1 MHVVWD
7 WNGTLLDDHHVVIA
21 AMSEGVRPHRH
32 PVSIEEY
39 RDHYTRPVKLFYE
52 ALFGRDVT
60 DAEWLD
66 IDRRFHDTYRELM
79 VTVRL
84 AGDAEAALDLVEESE
99 ASQSLLSMYPHDDLL
114 PVVRSHGIE
123 HRFTRIDGLRGDA
136 GDLKAAY
143 LVAHLDAVQR
153 SPAETVMI
161 GDTPDD
167 AAAAKAV
174 GAACVLY
181 HGGSHHR
188 GELEAVGF
196 PVVES
201 LVDAVEVALA
211 VR

>member
-1 MHVVWD
+1 
-7 WNGTLLDDHHVVIA
+7 
-21 AMSEGVRPHRH
+21 
-32 PVSIEEY
+32 VSVEEY

-52 ALFGRDVT
+52 ALFGREVT
-60 DAEWLD
+60 DAEWLG
-66 IDRRFHDTYRELM
+66 IDGRFHDAYRELM
-79 VTVRL
+79 GTVRL
-84 AGDAEAALDLVEESE
+84 APDAEAALDLVEESE

-114 PVVRSHGIE
+114 PVVRRHGIE

-143 LVAHLDAVQR
+143 LVAHLDAEQL
-153 SPAETVMI
+153 SPDETVMI

-167 AAAAKAV
+167 AAAASAV

-188 GELEAVGF
+188 IELEAMGF

-211 VR
+211 GR